1 MAAREAA
8 PKSWKGRCFE
18 DFDVGDVYRSR
29 LGRTITDADNLLFS
43 CLTMNTN
50 RTHLDAEL
58 CRRTEFGQILVNSCF
73 TLALVTGLSA
83 PDTSEN
89 GLANLGW
96 DSVTL
101 PSPAFVG
108 DTIWAETEILDLRPS
123 RSRPHAG
130 IVKMRTR
137 GINQRGE
144 VVCEFLRTFMS
155 YRRDAPEAADDF
167 PETSAP
173 WTVGT

>member
-58 CRRTEFGQILVNSCF
+58 CRRTEFGQILVN
-73 TLALVTGLSA
+73 
-83 PDTSEN
+83 
-89 GLANLGW
+89 
-96 DSVTL
+96 
-101 PSPAFVG
+101 
-108 DTIWAETEILDLRPS
+108 
-123 RSRPHAG
+123 